1 MTNLIKRL
9 KLARMLSMFG
19 EITTV
24 EGVTFNYEGDLD
36 VNVQVFT
43 PGEDGE
49 LVPVSDGNYEYDGKV
64 YTVEGGVVTVIADK
78 DKAESIAEPNTDPEP
93 EENPA
98 EPAEE
103 TAPEEAPA
111 EEEEKPAEEGEEKPV
126 EEEEKPAE
134 EEEKPAEE
142 ETPATEEG
150 EEKNE
155 EVDTLKAENDALK
168 AKIEELNAKI
178 AELEAKIAEAEEPVE
193 ESANEKFKKQ
203 EPASTTGMKNEYN
216 IIAELRK
223 RNNQE

>member
-93 EENPA
+93 EE
-98 EPAEE
+98 
-103 TAPEEAPA
+103 TAPEETPA
-111 EEEEKPAEEGEEKPV
+111 EEEEKPAEEVEEKPV

-142 ETPATEEG
+142 ETPATEEE

-203 EPASTTGMKNEYN
+203 EPASTTGMKNEFN

>member
-93 EENPA
+93 EE
-98 EPAEE
+98 
-103 TAPEEAPA
+103 TAPEETPA
-111 EEEEKPAEEGEEKPV
+111 EEEEKPAEEVEEKPV

-142 ETPATEEG
+142 ETPATEKE

-203 EPASTTGMKNEYN
+203 EPASTTGMKNEFN

>member
-93 EENPA
+93 EE
-98 EPAEE
+98 
-103 TAPEEAPA
+103 TAPEETPA
-111 EEEEKPAEEGEEKPV
+111 EEEEKPAEEVEEKPV

-134 EEEKPAEE
+134 EEDKPAEE
-142 ETPATEEG
+142 ETPATEKE

-203 EPASTTGMKNEYN
+203 EPASTTGMKNEFN

>member
-78 DKAESIAEPNTDPEP
+78 DKAESIAEPNTDTEP
-93 EENPA
+93 
-98 EPAEE
+98 EE
-103 TAPEEAPA
+103 TAPEETPA
-111 EEEEKPAEEGEEKPV
+111 EEEEKPAEEVEEKPV

-142 ETPATEEG
+142 ETPATEEE

-203 EPASTTGMKNEYN
+203 EPASTTGMKNEFN

>member
-93 EENPA
+93 EE
-98 EPAEE
+98 
-103 TAPEEAPA
+103 TAPEETPA
-111 EEEEKPAEEGEEKPV
+111 EEEEKPAEEVEEKPV

-142 ETPATEEG
+142 ETPATEEE

-203 EPASTTGMKNEYN
+203 EPASTTGMKNEFN

-223 RNNQE
+223 RNNKE